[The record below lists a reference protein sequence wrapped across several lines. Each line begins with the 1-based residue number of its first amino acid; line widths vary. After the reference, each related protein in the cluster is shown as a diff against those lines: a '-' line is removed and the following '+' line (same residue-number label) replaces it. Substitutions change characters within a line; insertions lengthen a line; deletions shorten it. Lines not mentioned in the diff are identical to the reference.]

1 MLNKEWS
8 SLLNTPPPTPF
19 HRLYTGDPEV
29 FAIVSEDSTN
39 MANGDV
45 YVRLPEFLGA
55 RRCGV
60 VRARGGALCLPSGLR
75 RRPEVFSRVA
85 ALGSSTST
93 RLVGFIADPPHQ
105 YKYEAIKAH
114 LLKTFSL
121 SAKERARQIFD
132 IQGLGDSKPSQLME
146 KMQNLLGGEDPR
158 ILFVETF
165 LRHLPPRVQ
174 TALANTTITDPRAL
188 AEEADR
194 FFLATQQP
202 GADVLAATLRPPL
215 RVGGHG
221 GSRPLRLQA
230 AAGTRGSV
238 FTMHGS
244 GLRRRS
250 ASPPA
255 ATSHRET
262 REPALGSGPERWR
275 HKQASLR

>member
-45 YVRLPEFLGA
+45 YVRLPEFWEHA
-55 RRCGV
+55 AVAWFAHVEAHFACRRVCDDDLKYFHV
-60 VRARGGALCLPSGLR
+60 
-75 RRPEVFSRVA
+75 VA

-105 YKYEAIKAH
+105 YRYEAIKAH

-146 KMQNLLGGEDPR
+146 KMLNLLGGEDPR

-202 GADVLAATLRPPL
+202 GADVLAATLRPPSPG
-215 RVGGHG
+215 RRAWGE
-221 GSRPLRLQA
+221 QTA
-230 AAGTRGSV
+230 AAPGRRGNAGECFYHARFGAKAKKCIAPCSYK
-238 FTMHGS
+238 
-244 GLRRRS
+244 
-250 ASPPA
+250 PPGNEGA
-255 ATSHRET
+255 GAR
-262 REPALGSGPERWR
+262 
-275 HKQASLR
+275 